1 MREKLSRQEEQAM
14 QAVWKVGEGNV
25 KTFLENMS
33 GDAAPPYTTLA
44 STIKNL
50 EKKGYLS
57 SRQVGNMYLYKP
69 VIDEKEYKK
78 NSLTTL
84 VKQHF
89 DNSYKDMVAF
99 FAEQKKISAKELKE
113 IIDMIDNKKTRS

>member
-1 MREKLSRQEEQAM
+1 MREKLSRQEEEAM
-14 QAVWKVGEGNV
+14 QAVWKAGEGNV
-25 KTFLENMS
+25 KTFLENMQ
-33 GDAAPPYTTLA
+33 GDSVPPYTTLA

-50 EKKGYLS
+50 EKKGYLI
-57 SRQVGNMYLYKP
+57 SRQIGNMYMYKP

-78 NSLTTL
+78 NSLTSL

-99 FAEQKKISAKELKE
+99 FAEHKKISSKELKE
-113 IIDMIDNKKTRS
+113 IIDMIESRKK

>member
-1 MREKLSRQEEQAM
+1 MREKLSRQEEEAM
-14 QAVWKVGEGNV
+14 QAVWKAGEGSV
-25 KTFLENMS
+25 KTFLENMK
-33 GDAAPPYTTLA
+33 GDSVPPYTTLA

-57 SRQVGNMYLYKP
+57 SRQIGNMYMYKP
-69 VIDEKEYKK
+69 AIDEKEYKK
-78 NSLTTL
+78 NSLTNL

-99 FAEQKKISAKELKE
+99 FAEQKKISTKEYFEK
-113 IIDMIDNKKTRS
+113 IKFKAR